1 MRTSDEPTRGRDADQ
16 VYDVQDRNEVYTHD
30 ALADT
35 TRLLSLNPEFQ
46 TGWGVRRRIL
56 LKGLLVNAP
65 CVLLPCRPAPSEV
78 LDAGPELTLD
88 PLASRRDD
96 DARQQLLEA
105 DLQLT
110 NASLK
115 LNPKV
120 YCVWEHRKWVLE
132 TMPDADWG
140 FEFKM
145 VEMYLEKDARNCASR
160 SSSPRSLAQTSTR

>member
-1 MRTSDEPTRGRDADQ
+1 MIAPHPT
-16 VYDVQDRNEVYTHD
+16 
-30 ALADT
+30 L
-35 TRLLSLNPEFQ
+35 RLN
-46 TGWGVRRRIL
+46 
-56 LKGLLVNAP
+56 
-65 CVLLPCRPAPSEV
+65 
-78 LDAGPELTLD
+78 
-88 PLASRRDD
+88 RDD
-96 DARQQLLEA
+96 AARQHLLEA

-145 VEMYLEKDARNCASR
+145 VEMYLERDARNCAWPGAVSTR
-160 SSSPRSLAQTSTR
+160 LVSLAPARHTR